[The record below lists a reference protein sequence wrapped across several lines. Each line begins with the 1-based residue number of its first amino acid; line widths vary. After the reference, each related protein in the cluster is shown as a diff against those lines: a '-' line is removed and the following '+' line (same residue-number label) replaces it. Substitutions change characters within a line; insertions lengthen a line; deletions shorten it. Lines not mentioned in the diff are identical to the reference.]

1 VKLLAAVA
9 PQIQIGG
16 QPTFS
21 LFGLT
26 LDTYVIVGTLA
37 SAAIVL
43 GLSFRMR
50 AKLTSGVPGKL
61 QLCFELLVDQV
72 RELTGSVM
80 GDAGDRFVPLGVFLF
95 FFILVCNWIEF
106 IPSTLQVG
114 ISPELLPAPTSDVN
128 LPAAMAVMVFLL
140 CHFLSIRTRGLGG
153 YLKHYT
159 KPFWPMTPIN
169 IIEEITKPITLTFRL
184 FGNLFA
190 GGLMIVVVAVVGTQV
205 LHPIGGE
212 AATAIMTAVW
222 KPFDTILIGGIQALI
237 FALLTIIYLGAATSK
252 EH

>member
-1 VKLLAAVA
+1 MLLAAPK
-9 PQIQIGG
+9 PQIQIGA
-16 QPTFS
+16 QPSFH

-43 GLSFRMR
+43 GLSFWMR

-61 QLCFELLVDQV
+61 QLCFEVLVDQV

-80 GDAGDRFVPLGVFLF
+80 GEGGDRFIPLGVFLF

-106 IPSTLQVG
+106 IPTTLQVG
-114 ISPELLPAPTSDVN
+114 VSPELLPAPTSDVN
-128 LPAAMAVMVFLL
+128 LPAALAVMVFLL
-140 CHFLSIRTRGLGG
+140 CHFMSIRTRGLGG
-153 YLKHYT
+153 YFKHYT

-169 IIEEITKPITLTFRL
+169 VIEEITKPITLTFRL

-205 LHPIGGE
+205 IGSIGGE
-212 AATAIMTAVW
+212 TLTALWTAIW

-237 FALLTIIYLGAATSK
+237 FALLTIIYLGQATST